1 MAVIVSL
8 VVLYNIVSLVEL
20 ADDQGGDGGILAL
33 GNHPAPPLP
42 APQFTDN
49 QTLISK
55 ECKTALLAILFRHGV
70 GHGVVGWSRG
80 CSWDQAWCCA
90 WGDWVLPQ
98 IYIFHIY
105 TGPKFTQ
112 IPDLLRIQIYTN
124 PDLHGTHIYTAQI
137 YTNPFPCIHVYID
150 SKKTQ
155 IYTTQ
160 IYTKPEFTHP
170 TLHITQIY
178 TNVFFKF
185 CSNYIK

>member
-55 ECKTALLAILFRHGV
+55 ECKNWRFCSGTGSVMESWDGLEVVHGIKHGV
-70 GHGVVGWSRG
+70 AHGETG
-80 CSWDQAWCCA
+80 CCPKFTFSTFTPDPNLHKSQ
-90 WGDWVLPQ
+90 
-98 IYIFHIY
+98 IY

-112 IPDLLRIQIYTN
+112 
-124 PDLHGTHIYTAQI
+124 
-137 YTNPFPCIHVYID
+137 
-150 SKKTQ
+150 TQ
-155 IYTTQ
+155 IYTGPIFTQPRFTQ
-160 IYTKPEFTHP
+160 IHFRT
-170 TLHITQIY
+170 
-178 TNVFFKF
+178 
-185 CSNYIK
+185 